1 MDKYQG
7 LLLDNRYEIMDVIG
21 TGGMAVVYRA
31 HDRLLNRDV
40 AIKIL
45 KDDFANDSDFR
56 RRFHTEAQAVAKLQH
71 PNIVSVYDVNRTDNI
86 EYIVM
91 ELVEGI
97 TLKEYIDKKG
107 ALSTGEFLHF
117 APQIAAALE
126 HAHNRGVIHRDIK
139 PQNILILKDGSL
151 KVTDFGI
158 ARFTQNQQV
167 TMTDEALG
175 SVHYVSPEQARGS
188 QIDARSD
195 IYSMGVVM
203 YEMLTGR
210 LPFEGD
216 TPVAVVLQHINSVP
230 LAPREIDPNIPESL
244 EQIVLHAMASDIGS
258 RYASATDIIH
268 DFERVQHDPSVT
280 FSYSSIPMADTGHTQ
295 KFSASDINKA
305 QAAAEK
311 TPAAEQTRPQNGRR
325 SGAKAPYDED
335 EDDYE
340 PYLPRRRTSIFVYV
354 VTAILTAAIFLGG
367 AAFIIT
373 TIFGANS
380 EVEAEELKA
389 PDLVGKRLKDVLS
402 NSDYSMYNIVEAETL
417 YSDTVEAGV
426 IVSQKPVSGRT
437 IKADSTISV
446 AVSLGAKKIML
457 PDLTNV
463 EYRTAQLRL
472 SGLDFLYT
480 NEYEVSDS
488 VTEGYVI
495 RTSPEPQ
502 TQLTP
507 GSVVTLFISVGRDE
521 VMTIAPNLKGMTE
534 SRAER
539 ILQASNLVL
548 GEVIP
553 MESDAESGTVVAQSV
568 APDTE
573 TPEKTPVD
581 IYVAIPRTVD
591 VQITE
596 PGTTTASSTAMPQ
609 ESTSASSAPSSAS
622 QSAETTT
629 EALGTFVLAVKLPSD
644 KRKTVTVTVKSGS
657 EVIHQQEYETSLG
670 MVNITLHG
678 KGSILAQ
685 VYFDDVFYADQ
696 VVVFE

>member
-1 MDKYQG
+1 MDKYKG
-7 LLLDNRYEIMDVIG
+7 IMLDNRYELIDVIG

-31 HDRLLNRDV
+31 HDHLLNRDV

-45 KDDFANDSDFR
+45 KDDFTNDSDFR

-71 PNIVSVYDVNRTDNI
+71 PNIVSIYDVNRTDNI

-117 APQIAAALE
+117 APQIAAALD
-126 HAHNRGVIHRDIK
+126 HAHSRGVIHRDIK
-139 PQNILILKDGSL
+139 PQNILILKDGSM

-195 IYSMGVVM
+195 IYSLGVVM

-230 LAPREIDPNIPESL
+230 LAPRDIDPNIPESL
-244 EQIVLHAMASDIGS
+244 EQIVLHAMCADINS
-258 RYASATDIIH
+258 RYASAAEILR
-268 DFERVQHDPSVT
+268 DFERIQRDPSVS
-280 FSYSSIPMADTGHTQ
+280 FAYSAIPVPDSDNTQ
-295 KFSASDINKA
+295 KFSTAELGKG
-305 QAAAEK
+305 QEAADNPPAGGSHAAGQ
-311 TPAAEQTRPQNGRR
+311 TPYN
-325 SGAKAPYDED
+325 ED
-335 EDDYE
+335 DDDYE
-340 PYLPRRRTSIFVYV
+340 PYLPRRRTSIFVYII
-354 VTAILTAAIFLGG
+354 TAILTAAIFLGG

-373 TIFGANS
+373 TIFGATQD
-380 EVEAEELKA
+380 VETEELKA
-389 PDLVGKRLKDVLS
+389 PELVGKQLQDVLS
-402 NSDYSMYNIVEAETL
+402 SAEYSQYNIVESETL
-417 YSDTVEAGV
+417 YSDTVDEGV
-426 IVSQKPVSGRT
+426 IVSQKPVGGRT

-446 AVSLGAKKIML
+446 TVSLGPKKVML

-472 SGLDFLYT
+472 SGLDFLYN
-480 NEYEVSDS
+480 NEYEVSDTI
-488 VTEGYVI
+488 TEGYVI

-507 GSVVTLFISVGRDE
+507 GSVVTLIISMGKDE
-521 VMTIAPNLKGMTE
+521 VLTVAPNLIGMTE
-534 SRAER
+534 GRAER
-539 ILQASNLVL
+539 MLQANGLIL

-553 MESDAESGTVVAQSV
+553 LESDEEEGTVVAQSV
-568 APDTE
+568 LADSE
-573 TPEKTPVD
+573 VPEKTAVD
-581 IYVAIPRTVD
+581 IYIAIPRVIE
-591 VQITE
+591 VEITE
-596 PGTTTASSTAMPQ
+596 PTTTAAQTTSAFTTQSASTVPPDTTAQASTA
-609 ESTSASSAPSSAS
+609 A
-622 QSAETTT
+622 T
-629 EALGTFVLAVKLPSD
+629 EGEGTFNLQVKLPVD

-657 EVIHQQEYETSLG
+657 EIIHKQEYDTSLG
-670 MVNITLHG
+670 MVTITLHG